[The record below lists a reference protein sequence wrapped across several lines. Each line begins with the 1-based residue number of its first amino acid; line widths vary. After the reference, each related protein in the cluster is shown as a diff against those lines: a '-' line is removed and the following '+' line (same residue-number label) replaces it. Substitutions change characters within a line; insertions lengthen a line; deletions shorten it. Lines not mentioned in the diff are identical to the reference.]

1 MNESEKMITLTMPDG
16 RNREVLSGTTGEQ
29 VAKSISKNLAK
40 EAVAIKVNDEFWD
53 LNRPIETN
61 AVVEIITRKSPE
73 GLDLIRHDTAHLLA
87 QAVQE
92 LFPDTQVTIGPSIE
106 NGFYYDFYREKPFS
120 SEDFVIIENHMKK
133 IIDRNDLIIRE
144 IWTRDKAIKY
154 FKDKAENFKVELV
167 EAIPETEE
175 VSMYT
180 QGNFTDLC
188 RGPHLQ
194 STGRLGK
201 HFKLMK
207 LAGAYWRGDASKP
220 MLQRMYG
227 TAWATE
233 KELKD
238 YIIQLEEAEKR
249 DHRRLAQSM
258 DLFHFQEEA
267 PGSVFWHPK
276 GWMIYIAIQNYMRD
290 VLSSHNYKEVNTPS
304 LVDRK
309 LWEASGHW
317 EKFREN
323 MFILEADEKFY
334 ALKPMNC
341 PCHVQIFN
349 QGMKSYRDLPLRLA
363 EFGSCQRYEP
373 SGALHGLMRVR
384 AFTQDDGHIFCR
396 EEQIMSE
403 SLEFCDL
410 LLKVYKDFGFQDVCV
425 KFSDRPAIRAGDDKT
440 WDKAEKAL
448 KDSIEKAGLPY
459 TINPGEGAF
468 YGPKLEFVLKDAIG
482 RDWQLGTLQVDFVL
496 PERLGASYVGEDGEK
511 HIPVMLHRA
520 IFGSFE
526 RFIGV
531 LIESYAG
538 KLPLWLM
545 PQQVV
550 VAPVTDKFNA
560 YAQEVVSA
568 LEKEGLRCDLDTRN
582 EKISYKIRQHSLK
595 KTPFIFV
602 VGGRE
607 EEKRQVCIR
616 TLGSDKQETVGL
628 EEAVGKLKSMAVQPH
643 EAIKNR

>member
-1 MNESEKMITLTMPDG
+1 VNESEKMITLTMPDG